1 MVPAGTDSFAAIGAP
16 ARSSSNLAGSRVI
29 ARPEEA
35 AALVRDWFSQAAMI
49 ASSGRSRSTGAAEAG
64 TGEDRGAA
72 SAARRLVSDPR
83 YAEGDVDAAHAEWQE
98 AATAWGAQPALDS
111 GASMVTGGGSRAGDA
126 SAALVAA
133 RRADPLAPPVMA
145 TVRQPSVAAPLPP
158 ATAEAAMPPSGAGA
172 LHTTGTAARSAMSRL
187 TAKRPPMTG
196 GAR

>member
-49 ASSGRSRSTGAAEAG
+49 ASSASSRSTGAAEPG

-83 YAEGDVDAAHAEWQE
+83 YAEGDVDVARAEWQE

-111 GASMVTGGGSRAGDA
+111 GASMVTGGDARAGDA
-126 SAALVAA
+126 SAELVAA
-133 RRADPLAPPVMA
+133 RRADPLAPPMLA
-145 TVRQPSVAAPLPP
+145 TVRQPSVAAPLPL
-158 ATAEAAMPPSGAGA
+158 ATEAAMPPSGAGA
-172 LHTTGTAARSAMSRL
+172 LQNTGTAARSAMSRL